1 MNPMK
6 KTDELVLVKS
16 ASRRSD
22 RPGSVPQPP
31 PRLPW
36 PIWETGETPEYIGG
50 GLRFLLDR
58 NGRRTGR

>member
-16 ASRRSD
+16 ASRRSG

-50 GLRFLLDR
+50 ETPSTER
-58 NGRRTGR
+58 NERRTGR